1 MLDELDLQIQK
12 LNELNDTLKSNLQ
25 KYIREQNDEI
35 KKVTGIVKSLKEKR
49 QAVVNGAVVREG
61 REKKR
66 RQLL

>member
-35 KKVTGIVKSLKEKR
+35 KKVTEIVKSLK
-49 QAVVNGAVVREG
+49 
-61 REKKR
+61 KKR
-66 RQLL
+66 